1 MRLKMR
7 LKILGKMAEI
17 LKNLNLV
24 SKSQYKV

>member
-24 SKSQYKV
+24 SKSHKL